1 MVADDGDIRAFENPG
16 YEFERSESALRAD
29 GAIWDPVTGRSDDA
43 RRLAPIPSRRLFAVA
58 WRDAHCDAFY
68 SAASSTS

>member
-43 RRLAPIPSRRLFAVA
+43 RRLAPIPVRRLFAFA
-58 WRDAHCDAFY
+58 WQDAHCDAFY